1 MSAEE
6 SASPPAAPDAA
17 ARALSRVVP
26 GRACGT
32 CTLCCKLIAVVELDK
47 PPGEWCPHCIKK
59 GGCAIH
65 ATRPTGCRTFFCHW
79 MTEKGLGPEWKP
91 ERSKLVLVLGEGGHM
106 TAFVDPGVPGAWR
119 QAPYYETLKRWS
131 VEASR
136 AQPARLVMVRIG
148 TRGFIVLPDREID
161 IGHVG
166 PNEAIAL
173 ERGADGGIAV
183 RKFAQPPG

>member
-1 MSAEE
+1 MTSDAN
-6 SASPPAAPDAA
+6 PVRLDPAA
-17 ARALSRVVP
+17 ALQHVVP
-26 GRACGT
+26 GRSCGT
-32 CTLCCKLIAVVELDK
+32 CTLCCKLIAVIELDK

-79 MTEKGLGPEWKP
+79 MTEQGLGAEWKP
-91 ERSKLVLVLGEGGHM
+91 ERSKLVLVMGEGGHM

-136 AQPARLVMVRIG
+136 AKPARLVMVRIG

-173 ERGADGGIAV
+173 ERGADGRLAV
-183 RKFAQPPG
+183 RKFPQAAG